1 MAITVISLISN
12 DLFSIYAV
20 KAVAS
25 RCAEHEIRRKRFLL
39 QIASQCFDLFEI
51 YCHNEYLPRTYR
63 QYQLQVVITLIE
75 IIEII

>member
-25 RCAEHEIRRKRFLL
+25 RCAEHEIRRKGFFTANRIAVLRF
-39 QIASQCFDLFEI
+39 I
-51 YCHNEYLPRTYR
+51 
-63 QYQLQVVITLIE
+63 
-75 IIEII
+75 